1 MDSGREA
8 VIDPRRSLYP
18 RPKLDQVRE
27 PEGETSHALM
37 LDMIGVGKRVLELGC
52 SNGYMSRLLK
62 QRNCQLTGVE
72 VDPLAANEARAFC
85 DEVIV
90 ADLDTRPLVD
100 LLPGTPF
107 DVAVFG
113 DVLEHLR
120 DPWRVLD
127 ETRAFLAPGSFAVLS
142 IPNIA
147 HGSVRLALLRGS
159 FDYQPQGLLDST
171 HLRFFTLRSIHELC
185 MRSGYRIEEI
195 RRTKAD
201 LFAATDLLPSLDPSD
216 FEADLVAKV
225 RSDPEH
231 DTVQFVIKAVPL
243 TDEERV
249 SVIVSRVSALE
260 AELVASN
267 EKSRRL
273 QTGLDAH
280 REEVSGLTAL
290 NGQLSQQHQAASD
303 EATRL
308 TVDLAQL
315 REEASGLVALNRQ
328 LSLQRE
334 NADSES
340 LTVLAQELRER
351 RDDIAALSAALTSSQ
366 VIRER
371 LAADLRYQETNAVE
385 LDSIRARVVELER
398 ECAEFERKSAAFD
411 SERADAAERGRL
423 ELEEE
428 RQRANDLE
436 LELERA
442 QTGLR
447 ELQRRLET
455 EGAELL
461 KVREERVAFEVSIA
475 QLHRASTE
483 QTRAELRKVLEEIA
497 LTDAAIQAT
506 YRSRAWALKRILG
519 KLRGRLRRRGG
530 PR

>member
-1 MDSGREA
+1 M
-8 VIDPRRSLYP
+8 IDPRRSLYP

-27 PEGETSHALM
+27 REGETSHALM

-52 SNGYMSRLLK
+52 SNGFMSRLLK
-62 QRNCQLTGVE
+62 QRNCQVTGVE

-85 DEVIV
+85 DEIIV

-127 ETRAFLAPGSFAVLS
+127 EARAFLAPGSFAVLS

-171 HLRFFTLRSIHELC
+171 HLRFFTLRSVHELC

-201 LFAATDLLPSLDPSD
+201 LFAATELLPSLDSTEFD
-216 FEADLVAKV
+216 ADLVAQV

-243 TDEERV
+243 SDEERI
-249 SVIVSRVSALE
+249 SAIVSRVSALE
-260 AELVASN
+260 SELLASS

-273 QTGLDAH
+273 QADLDAR
-280 REEVSGLTAL
+280 REELSGLSAL
-290 NGQLSQQHQAASD
+290 NSQLSQQREAAAD
-303 EATRL
+303 ETLRL
-308 TVDLAQL
+308 TAELAQL
-315 REEASGLVALNRQ
+315 REETSGLVALNQQ
-328 LSLQRE
+328 LALQRE
-334 NADSES
+334 SADSDS
-340 LTVLAQELRER
+340 LALLVQELRDR
-351 RDDIAALSAALTSSQ
+351 REDVAGLSAALTSSQ

-371 LAADLRYQETNAVE
+371 LAADLRYQEANAVE
-385 LDSIRARVVELER
+385 LNAVRVRVTELER
-398 ECAEFERKSAAFD
+398 ERAEFERKSAAFA
-411 SERADAAERGRL
+411 SERAHAEERERL
-423 ELEEE
+423 ALEEG
-428 RQRANDLE
+428 RQHATNLE
-436 LELERA
+436 LELEHA
-442 QTGLR
+442 QTDLR
-447 ELQRRLET
+447 EMETRLE
-455 EGAELL
+455 EQEAELL
-461 KVREERVAFEVSIA
+461 KVNEERAAFEAAIA
-475 QLHRASTE
+475 QLHRASIE

-506 YRSRAWALKRILG
+506 YSSRAWALKRILG
-519 KLRGRLRRRGG
+519 KLRGRLRGKSGG
-530 PR
+530 R

>member
-1 MDSGREA
+1 

-27 PEGETSHALM
+27 PEGETSHTLM

-52 SNGYMSRLLK
+52 SNGFMSRLLK
-62 QRNCQLTGVE
+62 QRNCQVTGVE

-127 ETRAFLAPGSFAVLS
+127 EARAFLAPGSFVVLS

-147 HGSVRLALLRGS
+147 HGSVRLALLRGQ

-171 HLRFFTLRSIHELC
+171 HLRFFTLRSVQELC

-216 FEADLVAKV
+216 FDADIVAQV

-231 DTVQFVIKAVPL
+231 DTVQFVVKAVPL
-243 TDEERV
+243 NDEERL
-249 SVIVSRVSALE
+249 SEIVSRVFALE
-260 AELVASN
+260 SELVASK
-267 EKSRRL
+267 EKSNRL
-273 QTGLDAH
+273 QTDLQAR

-290 NGQLSQQHQAASD
+290 NSQLTQQQQAAAD
-303 EATRL
+303 EAIRSAA
-308 TVDLAQL
+308 DLAQL
-315 REEASGLVALNRQ
+315 REEASESTAL
-328 LSLQRE
+328 
-334 NADSES
+334 
-340 LTVLAQELRER
+340 LAQELRER
-351 RDDIAALSAALTSSQ
+351 REDVAGLSAALASSQ
-366 VIRER
+366 MIRER
-371 LAADLRYQETNAVE
+371 LAADLRYLEANAVE
-385 LDSIRARVVELER
+385 LGAVRVRMVELEG
-398 ECAEFERKSAAFD
+398 ECAELERKSMALSA
-411 SERADAAERGRL
+411 EQTLALERGRL
-423 ELEEE
+423 ALEEE
-428 RQRANDLE
+428 RQRAANLE
-436 LELERA
+436 LDLERA
-442 QTGLR
+442 QISWR
-447 ELQRRLET
+447 ELET
-455 EGAELL
+455 RFEAQEVELL
-461 KVREERVAFEVSIA
+461 KVNEERAAFEASIA
-475 QLHRASTE
+475 QLHRASIE

-506 YRSRAWALKRILG
+506 YRSRAWVLKRILG
-519 KLRGRLRRRGG
+519 KLRSRLRRKS
-530 PR
+530 